1 MDCLEGIVQLEL
13 LVPELVLINKDLGS
27 KPRARSLAPD
37 INLLISTPVTKF
49 YSCSLKSPYYLN
61 LLQSSPLSQKGRSHL
76 TPLCGTEEEGLVL
89 GPEGA
94 WDSLEGTAVS
104 GSSPH
109 CAPGDPEQEAL
120 PNCTPKWPNQKKLCL
135 VTYKYSQAYAGC
147 RGPCGRPLQKL
158 ADC

>member
-76 TPLCGTEEEGLVL
+76 TPLCGTEEG
-89 GPEGA
+89 
-94 WDSLEGTAVS
+94 
-104 GSSPH
+104 
-109 CAPGDPEQEAL
+109 
-120 PNCTPKWPNQKKLCL
+120 
-135 VTYKYSQAYAGC
+135 
-147 RGPCGRPLQKL
+147 GRPSSRP
-158 ADC
+158 